1 MSKLW
6 AWFVAHNISTHTMAV
21 IAVALAAAYTGFP
34 PFHLMVM
41 KYFGMLPSDVQTLV
55 LTAFFIGAL
64 YKSGALKFTT
74 TTVQQATLET
84 TSSPSLKTSTL
95 ETTTTI
101 TPAPTDS
108 VNTTG
113 LNK

>member
-6 AWFVAHNISTHTMAV
+6 TWFVAHNISTHTLAV

-41 KYFGMLPSDVQTLV
+41 KYFGMLPSDLQTLV
-55 LTAFFIGAL
+55 LTGFFIGAL

-84 TSSPSLKTSTL
+84 TVSPTLKTSTL
-95 ETTTTI
+95 ETTTSV
-101 TPAPTDS
+101 TPAPPT
-108 VNTTG
+108 
-113 LNK
+113 K